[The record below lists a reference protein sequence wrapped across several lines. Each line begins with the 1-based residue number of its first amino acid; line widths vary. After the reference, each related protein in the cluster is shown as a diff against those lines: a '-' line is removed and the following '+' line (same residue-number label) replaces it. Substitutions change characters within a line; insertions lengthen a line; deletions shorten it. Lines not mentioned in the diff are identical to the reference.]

1 MPSHHKLFVLN
12 KLLQQRPCLQIL
24 EGFFLTEQETGDIL
38 CILKQECLHEFIFI
52 QEIKVSRGEDIL
64 INHFPSENSPPSL
77 LSLVIF
83 LVIVLLYTVNNISF
97 KIFLI

>member
-1 MPSHHKLFVLN
+1 MPSDHKLFVLN

-24 EGFFLTEQETGDIL
+24 GGFFLTAPQETGDIL

-52 QEIKVSRGEDIL
+52 QKIKVSRGEDIL

-83 LVIVLLYTVNNISF
+83 LVSFTVYG
-97 KIFLI
+97 